1 MADWTTIIPLA
12 VQIPFVLLMA
22 FILDRQAKLG
32 VELFKYLMAE
42 FKTINQTQ
50 AERHQ
55 AITETLLGLVDELA
69 SRANP
74 DKITHRQFKE
84 LQDYLAEQVKK

>member
-74 DKITHRQFKE
+74 DKITYRQFKE